1 MLYVKNIIEIDNVV
15 KNSVGIVKSIKENGV
30 EVFFIGKNKT
40 LLVKKE
46 ELEEVVLSLTGD
58 DHEFKVCNICHV
70 IKPVK
75 MFDYNQNNITRKVR
89 RPSCKDCRKII
100 DGKALKKEDSDRMD
114 ADAPSIYYTCPICG
128 KSGIPG
134 VTVKYVKD
142 HNHETGEGRE
152 WICDSCNTGLG
163 RFKDNIETL
172 QKAIDYLKKF

>member
-1 MLYVKNIIEIDNVV
+1 MQYVINIEEIEDVV
-15 KNSVGIVKSIKENGV
+15 VNSVGLVKSIKDDIV
-30 EVFFIGKNKT
+30 EVFFIGKTKT
-40 LLVKKE
+40 LF
-46 ELEEVVLSLTGD
+46 LSKDKLRKLDIHKTGD
-58 DHEFKVCNICHV
+58 EYNYKICNVCHV
-70 IKPVK
+70 LKPVEQ
-75 MFDYNQNNITRKVR
+75 FDYNQNNINRKVR

-100 DGKALKKEDSDRMD
+100 DGAKLKTADSRRMD
-114 ADAPSIYYTCPICG
+114 ENAPQWYYTCPICG

-163 RFKDNIETL
+163 RFKDDVETL